1 MADERVQRRLSAIL
15 AADVVGYS
23 RLIEADEEGTRA
35 RLRSVH
41 AELIDPRIAAD
52 GGRIVKSMGDGILV
66 EFPSA
71 VDAVR
76 NALAVQGEMR
86 RFNEGV
92 PEDNK
97 IEFRVGINVGDVIV
111 EGDDIHGDGV
121 NVAARLEG
129 LCEPGGVYVSGTVYD
144 HAAGKLAVSFEDLGE
159 QTVKNIAKPVRIY
172 RMREQSEETAVTA
185 DLAEPLP
192 LPDKPSIAVLPFDT
206 MTDDREIEYLADG
219 LVEDVITLL
228 ARLPGFFVIARNSS
242 FTYKGQQH
250 DIRDVGR
257 ELGVRYVIE
266 GSVRPMGSRLRITV
280 QLVDAV
286 TGNHL
291 WAERFDRAADDI
303 YEIQD
308 EVTTGIVTRL
318 EPELT
323 RAEFEQMKRRPVA
336 DLDAWAY
343 FQQANG
349 LLSLKGWHEETFS
362 EAADLY
368 RKANALDP
376 DFAASHARL
385 SLLQALGHMVGYV
398 SEPDEALAE
407 AERAL
412 ELDSR
417 GSDVLGFAG
426 CAISDLGYVTR
437 GIELLERAIESDPSN
452 AQAWAALGAALVVS
466 RRVEEGVEKLAHGI
480 RISPRDNRRAVW
492 RGLLAMALGRQGKLE
507 EAIEQARLACRED
520 SKFHNSRVILAM
532 LLVRAERPDEAK
544 EAFDEALRIRPTLSE
559 REMQGILGRRSA
571 EILQSFRQ
579 G

>member
-1 MADERVQRRLSAIL
+1 MADERVQRRLAAIL

-35 RLRSVH
+35 RLRLLH
-41 AELIDPRIAAD
+41 AELIDPRIEAD
-52 GGRIVKSMGDGILV
+52 GGRIVKMMGDGILV

-76 NALAVQGEMR
+76 NALAVQNEMR
-86 RFNEGV
+86 RHNESAA
-92 PEDNK
+92 ENNK

-129 LCEPGGVYVSGTVYD
+129 MCKPGEILVSGTVYD
-144 HAAGKLAVSFEDLGE
+144 HAAGKLAASFEDLGE

-172 RMREQSEETAVTA
+172 RMRGQSAATATA
-185 DLAEPLP
+185 AATVEPLP

-266 GSVRPMGSRLRITV
+266 GSVRPMGKSLRITV

-308 EVTTGIVTRL
+308 DVTTGIVTRL

-323 RAEFEQMKRRPVA
+323 RAELEQIKRRPVA

-343 FQQANG
+343 FQEANG
-349 LLSLKGWHEETFS
+349 ILSLKGWHEETFA

-376 DFAASHARL
+376 NFAASHARL
-385 SLLQALGHMVGYV
+385 SLVQALGHMVGYV
-398 SEPDEALAE
+398 SQPDEAFAE
-407 AERAL
+407 AELAL
-412 ELDSR
+412 QLDSR

-426 CAISDLGYVTR
+426 CALSDLGHVTR

-452 AQAWAALGAALVVS
+452 AQAWAALGAAYMVS
-466 RRVEEGVEKLAHGI
+466 KRLDEGVEKLAHGI

-492 RGLLAMALGRQGKLE
+492 RGLLAMGLGRLGKLD

-520 SKFHNSRVILAM
+520 DKLHNPRLILTM
-532 LLVRAERPDEAK
+532 LLTQADRRDEARQAY
-544 EAFDEALRIRPTLSE
+544 EEALRIRPSLSE
-559 REMQGILGRRSA
+559 REVRGILGKRGA
-571 EILQSFRQ
+571 EIVQSL
-579 G
+579 GNA